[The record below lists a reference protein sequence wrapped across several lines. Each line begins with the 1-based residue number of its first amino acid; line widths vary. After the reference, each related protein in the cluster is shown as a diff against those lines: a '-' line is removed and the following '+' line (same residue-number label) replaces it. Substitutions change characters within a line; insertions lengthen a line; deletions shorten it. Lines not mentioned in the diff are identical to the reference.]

1 MAHIHVKTIA
11 GGGERPPGGSVVGNP
26 PAQQET
32 GSGPGPRRAH
42 SHGAAEP
49 VCPGVQALQGDARLC
64 SSRGAP
70 LTATGAQPTQRQGP
84 GTATHSLQR
93 RWETSVCSP
102 HSVMPSLSS
111 QVLFDDLGQSL
122 IRLSSPDLQFQLIA
136 AFLQFLGVPSGF
148 SPPASCLY
156 LAMDEN
162 SIFDNELYD
171 EKPLTFLDL
180 SCSGVGCV
188 GRMDPL
194 GGWRWPRGP
203 SREGEEFI
211 RNVFHL
217 ALPLFAGRE
226 RSQLCVFW
234 LRYEITKVTLGPP
247 PWVGTSAPVGRVAG
261 SRCSAGH
268 RATAPPPSGTQGHR
282 VWGCPFSG
290 LQGRGGLSPVHQ

>member
-1 MAHIHVKTIA
+1 MHIHIKTIA
-11 GGGERPPGGSVVGNP
+11 EGGEGPPGGSVVGNP

-42 SHGAAEP
+42 SDGAAEP
-49 VCPGVQALQGDARLC
+49 VCPGVRALQGDAQLC
-64 SSRGAP
+64 GSRGAP
-70 LTATGAQPTQRQGP
+70 LTVTGAQPTQQQGP

-93 RWETSVCSP
+93 RWEAPVCSP
-102 HSVMPSLSS
+102 HLVTLPLSS

-136 AFLQFLGVPSGF
+136 AFLQFLGVPSSF
-148 SPPASCLY
+148 SPPTSCLY

-194 GGWRWPRGP
+194 GGRRWPRGP

-247 PWVGTSAPVGRVAG
+247 PWVGTSAPVAL
-261 SRCSAGH
+261 SAGW
-268 RATAPPPSGTQGHR
+268 RALG
-282 VWGCPFSG
+282 V
-290 LQGRGGLSPVHQ
+290 LQGAGPQHLLLQGPKGTACGAAPSRGCREEGD